1 MPESLKQGVGTITT
15 SDLYFRYTAY
25 TGRRH
30 TVKVVAFNFDGG
42 TYVQEFPPVTIPADK
57 IRVLRCTCGANNW
70 TDDGRYINDYC
81 CGSCGTYVT
90 ICAGK

>member
-1 MPESLKQGVGTITT
+1 MSKELSRGVGTITT
-15 SDLYFRYTAY
+15 FELYFRYTAY

-81 CGSCGTYVT
+81 CGSCGSYVT

>member
-42 TYVQEFPPVTIPADK
+42 TYVQEFPPVTIPAD
-57 IRVLRCTCGANNW
+57 
-70 TDDGRYINDYC
+70 
-81 CGSCGTYVT
+81 
-90 ICAGK
+90 

>member
-1 MPESLKQGVGTITT
+1 MSNALRPEVGAITT

-42 TYVQEFPPVTIPADK
+42 AYVQEFPPVTIPADK